1 MYKEA
6 SKEAPSESADSPEEA
21 SGKTKESKDDDV
33 IDAEF
38 TDK

>member
-6 SKEAPSESADSPEEA
+6 SKEAPSESADSPESANED
-21 SGKTKESKDDDV
+21 TKERKDDDV